1 MSKAIC
7 KPLLALI
14 FAVVSVPY
22 VLADA
27 HPGLKNAIDKGDY
40 KTAQN
45 LKQKMNVRGYYL
57 PAALSI
63 KDAEFIYGPLTR
75 YKWLL
80 GLDHYDNCSRDGAS
94 ECSPEFI
101 DKYIVKICSGTT
113 EFDVTACIDW
123 MKSIK
128 MNDIDRYKEN
138 FCRTKENIRACSLYV
153 SMLDWNEQL
162 KYLNDLDKKGLVKIP
177 IITEIDTVVKEKVP
191 KKECLAQWNDM
202 YKVIKASIKNDSRY
216 CQSRGYFYEAII
228 CSFDGSAA
236 KEQKCLSYLDE
247 FSTMMKKEC
256 SSGKMEKDV
265 SKKMK
270 VKRIQKP
277 FEDIIRKYSLELEKT
292 PWFEMDE
299 EWSEKIRFV
308 QKYEKKEETE
318 IAKEITDYYASYGDI
333 PLSKVKKA
341 CILYPAIDKSIEK
354 NLGVNIFSCSE
365 IFKEYPNYIVGDK
378 CETKNS
384 NGVKRLPAALKND
397 KDSVSVV
404 CDVKSG
410 KYRKPNEFES
420 LTEDVCE
427 NPESSWIKK
436 YGSTALVCDAKIGAF
451 RYADDYE
458 KKTGKLC
465 ENVSESWMDTT
476 HTVVCDKELGKFRS
490 VDDYEKKTGKLCE
503 NVAESWMDVA
513 HAVVCDKEL
522 GIFRD
527 PTELEK
533 KYGLC
538 NESVQKQEIFPF
550 FVCFENKWEDLNKA
564 NTNGLTFKKGEI
576 KKGKINQEYRF
587 FKDARDGNVYRTIKI
602 GHQMWMAE
610 NLRYQTKN
618 FKCADGDKVKYGCY
632 YGWRDAMRVCP
643 EGWRLPTKEEWETLI
658 EVAGGIS
665 AVGKALRSTTDWT
678 EDGGG
683 MDKFGFAVFPA
694 GIYDGHG
701 SFSEVGSGAYFWSA
715 TEFGGNDAYFY
726 GMTVSDV
733 GVVNYYKTNVL
744 SVRCVK
750 D

>member
-14 FAVVSVPY
+14 FAVVSVQY
-22 VLADA
+22 VLADV

-63 KDAEFIYGPLTR
+63 KDAEFIYGPLTG

-101 DKYIVKICSGTT
+101 DKYIAKICSDTT

-123 MKSIK
+123 MKSTK
-128 MNDIDRYKEN
+128 MNDIGRYKEN

-162 KYLNDLDKKGLVKIP
+162 KYLNDLDKKGLVEIP

-216 CQSRGYFYEAII
+216 RQSRGYFYEAII

-236 KEQKCLSYLDE
+236 KEKKCLSYLDE

-270 VKRIQKP
+270 VKRLQKP

-333 PLSKVKKA
+333 LLSEVKKA
-341 CILYPAIDKSIEK
+341 CVLFPAIDKFIEK
-354 NLGVNIFSCSE
+354 NFGVNIFLCSE

-404 CDVKSG
+404 CD
-410 KYRKPNEFES
+410 
-420 LTEDVCE
+420 
-427 NPESSWIKK
+427 
-436 YGSTALVCDAKIGAF
+436 AKIGTF
-451 RYADDYE
+451 RYADEYE
-458 KKTGKLC
+458 KKIGKLC
-465 ENVSESWMDTT
+465 EDVAESWMDST
-476 HTVVCDKELGKFRS
+476 HTVVCDKELGKFR
-490 VDDYEKKTGKLCE
+490 DL
-503 NVAESWMDVA
+503 
-513 HAVVCDKEL
+513 
-522 GIFRD
+522 
-527 PTELEK
+527 TEPEK

-538 NESVQKQEIFPF
+538 NESMQKKEIFPLY
-550 FVCFENKWEDLNKA
+550 VCLGNKWEDLNKA
-564 NTNGLTFKKGEI
+564 NTDGLTFNEGEI

-587 FKDARDGNVYRTIKI
+587 FKDARDDNVYRIVKI
-602 GHQMWMAE
+602 GSQMWMAE
-610 NLRYQTKN
+610 NLRYQTLN

-632 YGWRDAMRVCP
+632 YGWKVAMSVCP
-643 EGWRLPTKEEWETLI
+643 TGWHLPTKEEWETLV
-658 EVAGGIS
+658 EMVGGAS
-665 AVGKALRSTTDWT
+665 AVSKTLRSTTGWKK
-678 EDGGG
+678 DGGG
-683 MDKFGFAVFPA
+683 IDEYGFSAFPA
-694 GIYDGHG
+694 GYNNSGYYD
-701 SFSEVGSGAYFWSA
+701 VGEYAGFWSA
-715 TEFGGNDAYFY
+715 TEDDSYGAYYWDMYASSASLNHDYNTSY
-726 GMTVSDV
+726 G
-733 GVVNYYKTNVL
+733 Y
-744 SVRCVK
+744 SVRCLQ
-750 D
+750 DSP

>member
-101 DKYIVKICSGTT
+101 DKYIAKICSGTT

-123 MKSIK
+123 MKSTK
-128 MNDIDRYKEN
+128 MNDIGRYKEN
-138 FCRTKENIRACSLYV
+138 FCRTKENIRVCSLYV

-162 KYLNDLDKKGLVKIP
+162 KYLNDLDKKGLVEIP

-216 CQSRGYFYEAII
+216 RQSRGYFYEAII

-236 KEQKCLSYLDE
+236 KEKKCLSYLDE

-270 VKRIQKP
+270 VKRLQKP

-333 PLSKVKKA
+333 LLSEVKKA
-341 CILYPAIDKSIEK
+341 CVLFPAIDKFIEK
-354 NLGVNIFSCSE
+354 NFGVNIFLCSE
-365 IFKEYPNYIVGDK
+365 IFNEYPNYVGNR
-378 CETKNS
+378 CE
-384 NGVKRLPAALKND
+384 V
-397 KDSVSVV
+397 
-404 CDVKSG
+404 
-410 KYRKPNEFES
+410 
-420 LTEDVCE
+420 E
-427 NPESSWIKK
+427 NSSWIKRLAVTSK
-436 YGSTALVCDAKIGAF
+436 DSVAL
-451 RYADDYE
+451 
-458 KKTGKLC
+458 
-465 ENVSESWMDTT
+465 
-476 HTVVCDKELGKFRS
+476 VCDKELGKFRIATEPEAS
-490 VDDYEKKTGKLCE
+490 VGLCDE
-503 NVAESWMDVA
+503 NVQ
-513 HAVVCDKEL
+513 
-522 GIFRD
+522 
-527 PTELEK
+527 K
-533 KYGLC
+533 K
-538 NESVQKQEIFPF
+538 EIFPF
-550 FVCFENKWEDLNKA
+550 FVCLGNKWEDLNKA
-564 NTNGLTFKKGEI
+564 NTDGLTFNEGEI
-576 KKGKINQEYRF
+576 KKGIMNQEYEF
-587 FKDARDGNVYRTIKI
+587 FKDERDSNVYRVVRI
-602 GHQMWMAE
+602 GEQIWMAE
-610 NLRYQTKN
+610 NSRFQKWSE
-618 FKCADGDKVKYGCY
+618 KCASDDHVKYGCY
-632 YGWRDAMRVCP
+632 YTWYSAQNTTCP
-643 EGWRLPTKEEWETLI
+643 EGWHLPTKKEWEILAAEIEERFVDIQARGFENWPNATDAYGFSTL
-658 EVAGGIS
+658 
-665 AVGKALRSTTDWT
+665 
-678 EDGGG
+678 
-683 MDKFGFAVFPA
+683 PA
-694 GIYDGHG
+694 GSHNCSNCSD
-701 SFSEVGSGAYFWSA
+701 FRADEKAYFWSA
-715 TEFGGNDAYFY
+715 SESNYSEGVSWDLYENGADY
-726 GMTVSDV
+726 GRHDKAS
-733 GVVNYYKTNVL
+733 GL
-744 SVRCVK
+744 SVRCVQ